1 VKSAAEVFRLE
12 KTDGDARAGVVFTE
26 HGEVQTPVFMP
37 VGTQASVKGVSPD
50 ELLEMQAQII
60 LGNTYHLVVR
70 PGLEVMSQMGG
81 LHKFMR
87 WQGPI
92 LTDSGGFQVFSL
104 AKIREVREEGVWF
117 SSHVDGKKLF
127 LGPKEAIRAQV
138 TLGSDIMMAFD
149 ECPPW
154 PCSRDVLEKSLERT
168 LRWAKICR
176 EEQLATKTKNLLFGI
191 VQGGDQPDLRK
202 KSCLALREI
211 GFDGYA
217 IGGVSV
223 GEPEK
228 EMMAAIDSS
237 APHLPVDRPR
247 YVMGLGHP
255 DQMVRMI
262 GKGVDMFDCVL
273 PTRVARNGTACTTT
287 GPVSVRKSTWTRDE
301 GPIVEGC
308 GCYTC
313 LRFSRAYIQHLIKAE
328 ELLGLRLISLHNLFF
343 NLETLRQAR
352 RAILE
357 GRWQSWSREFLERYQ
372 RGGTSK
378 EEESTDDV

>member
-1 VKSAAEVFRLE
+1 MKSAAEVFTLE
-12 KTDGDARAGVVFTE
+12 KTDGAARAGVVKTA

-50 ELLEMQAQII
+50 ELTEMRAQIL

-70 PGLEVMSQMGG
+70 PGLEVMEQMGG

-87 WQGPI
+87 WNGPI

-104 AKIREVREEGVWF
+104 AKIREVKEEGVWF
-117 SSHVDGKKLF
+117 SSHVDGKRLF
-127 LGPKEAIRAQV
+127 LGPKEAVRAQV

-154 PCSRDVLEKSLERT
+154 PCSREVLEKSLERT
-168 LRWAKICR
+168 LRWAKLCR
-176 EEQLATKTKNLLFGI
+176 EEQRATGTENLLFGI
-191 VQGGDQPDLRK
+191 VQGGDQADLRK
-202 KSCLALREI
+202 RSCLALQEI

-228 EMMAAIDSS
+228 EMMAAVDAS

-273 PTRVARNGTACTTT
+273 PTRVARNGTACTAT
-287 GPVSVRKSTWTRDE
+287 GPASVRKSTWTRDE

-328 ELLGLRLISLHNLFF
+328 ELLGLRLISLHNLFSF
-343 NLETLRQAR
+343 FRFKIN
-352 RAILE
+352 
-357 GRWQSWSREFLERYQ
+357 
-372 RGGTSK
+372 
-378 EEESTDDV
+378 

>member
-1 VKSAAEVFRLE
+1 MKTAAEVFRLE
-12 KTDGDARAGVVFTE
+12 KTDGRARAGVVFTA

-50 ELLEMQAQII
+50 ELIEMRAPII

-70 PGLEVMSQMGG
+70 PGLEVMAEMGG

-87 WQGPI
+87 WDGPI

-104 AKIREVREEGVWF
+104 AKIREVKEEGVWF
-117 SSHVDGKKLF
+117 ASHVDGKKIF
-127 LGPKEAIRAQV
+127 LGPREAVRAQV

-154 PCSRDVLEKSLERT
+154 PCGRDRLAESLQRT

-176 EEQLATKTKNLLFGI
+176 EEQGLTGTKNLLFGI
-191 VQGGDQPDLRK
+191 GQGGDQPDLRK
-202 KSCLALREI
+202 ESIEALLQI

-223 GEPEK
+223 GEPE
-228 EMMAAIDSS
+228 EGMMAAIDS
-237 APHLPVDRPR
+237 AERYLPTDRPR
-247 YVMGLGHP
+247 YVMGMGHP

-262 GKGVDMFDCVL
+262 GKGIDMFDCVL
-273 PTRVARNGTACTTT
+273 PTRVARNGTACTEM
-287 GPVSVRKSTWTRDE
+287 GPTSVRKPAWTRDP
-301 GPIVEGC
+301 GPIIEGC

-313 LRFSRAYIQHLIKAE
+313 LRFSRAYIQHLIKTE
-328 ELLGLRLISLHNLFF
+328 ELLGLRLISLHNLHFY
-343 NLETLRQAR
+343 LETIRQAR
-352 RAILE
+352 AAILE
-357 GRWQSWSREFLERYQ
+357 GRWESWSRVFLERYQ
-372 RGGTSK
+372 RGGKSK
-378 EEESTDDV
+378 EQENDNEV

>member
-1 VKSAAEVFRLE
+1 MKSAAEVFRLE
-12 KTDGDARAGVVFTE
+12 KTDGRARAGVVKTE
-26 HGEVQTPVFMP
+26 HGEVPTPVFMP

-50 ELLEMQAQII
+50 ELIEMKTSII

-70 PGLEVMSQMGG
+70 PGLEVMKEMGG

-87 WQGPI
+87 WNGPI

-104 AKIREVREEGVWF
+104 AKIREVKEEGVWF
-117 SSHVDGKKLF
+117 SSHVDGKRLF
-127 LGPKEAIRAQV
+127 LGPREAVQAQV

-154 PCSRDVLEKSLERT
+154 PCDREVLIKSLERT

-176 EEQLATKTKNLLFGI
+176 EEQKATGTKNLLFGI
-191 VQGGDQPDLRK
+191 GQGGDQADLRK
-202 KSCLALREI
+202 RSMEGLVEI

-223 GEPEK
+223 GEPEP
-228 EMMAAIDSS
+228 EMMVAIDASE
-237 APHLPVDRPR
+237 PWMPKDRPR

-273 PTRVARNGTACTTT
+273 PTRVARNGTACTVT
-287 GPVSVRKSTWTRDE
+287 GPDSVRKSTWTRDH
-301 GPIVEGC
+301 GPIVNGC

-313 LRFSRAYIQHLIKAE
+313 QRFSRAYIQHLIKAE
-328 ELLGLRLISLHNLFF
+328 ELLGLRLISLHNLHFY
-343 NLETLRQAR
+343 LETIRQAR
-352 RAILE
+352 AAILE
-357 GRWQSWSREFLERYQ
+357 GRWESWSGAFLAQYQ
-372 RGGTSK
+372 RGGKGK
-378 EEESTDDV
+378 EQEVSDEN

>member
-1 VKSAAEVFRLE
+1 MKSAAEIFTLE
-12 KTDGDARAGVVFTE
+12 KTDGAARAGVVQTA
-26 HGEVQTPVFMP
+26 HGEFQTPVFMP

-50 ELLEMQAQII
+50 ELTEMGAKII

-70 PGLEVMSQMGG
+70 PGLEVMGQMGG
-81 LHKFMR
+81 LHQFMR
-87 WQGPI
+87 WDGPI

-104 AKIREVREEGVWF
+104 AKIREVKEEGVWF

-127 LGPKEAIRAQV
+127 LGPREAVRAQV
-138 TLGSDIMMAFD
+138 ALGSDIMMAFD

-154 PCSRDVLEKSLERT
+154 PCSREVLEKSLERT
-168 LRWAKICR
+168 LRWAKLCR
-176 EEQLATKTKNLLFGI
+176 EEQEATGTKNLLFGI
-191 VQGGDQPDLRK
+191 GQGGDQADLRQ
-202 KSCLALREI
+202 KSCEGLLNI

-217 IGGVSV
+217 VGGVSV
-223 GEPEK
+223 GEPER
-228 EMMAAIDSS
+228 EMMEAIDASM
-237 APHLPVDRPR
+237 PFLPMDRPR

-273 PTRVARNGTACTTT
+273 PTRVARNGTACTVT
-287 GPVSVRKSTWTRDE
+287 GPTSVRKANWTRDE

-328 ELLGLRLISLHNLFF
+328 ELLGLRLISLHNLYF

-357 GRWQSWSREFLERYQ
+357 GRWQGWSREFLERYQ
-372 RGGTSK
+372 RGGGSK
-378 EEESTDDV
+378 EEEESHDV